1 MFKKPYL
8 LYTAGI
14 LIILNNNLVKAAVEE
29 EIQSVNDLTQN
40 FFDSLQNDP
49 RLTGE
54 YCNISFNNACF
65 ININRENRW

>member
-14 LIILNNNLVKAAVEE
+14 LVILNVNLIEAVEE

-54 YCNISFNNACF
+54 Y
-65 ININRENRW
+65 